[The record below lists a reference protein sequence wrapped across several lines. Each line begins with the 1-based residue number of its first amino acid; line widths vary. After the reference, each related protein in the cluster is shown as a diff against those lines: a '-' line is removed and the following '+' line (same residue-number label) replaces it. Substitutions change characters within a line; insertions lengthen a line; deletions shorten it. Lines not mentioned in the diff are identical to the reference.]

1 MTVTTIHDVELWALL
16 ARSGPES
23 LRPHFA
29 AAVRVECDADRRAVE
44 AAGDYDTITS
54 CSSTDG
60 EVMINDVCEP
70 CASPEEAA
78 L

>member
-1 MTVTTIHDVELWALL
+1 MTVTIHDVELWALL

-23 LRPHFA
+23 LRRHFA

-44 AAGDYDTITS
+44 AAGDYDTILP
-54 CSSTDG
+54 
-60 EVMINDVCEP
+60 EAQL
-70 CASPEEAA
+70 ASPEAAA

>member
-29 AAVRVECDADRRAVE
+29 AAVRVECDADRRAVD
-44 AAGDYDTITS
+44 AAVVHFDTIL
-54 CSSTDG
+54 
-60 EVMINDVCEP
+60 
-70 CASPEEAA
+70 PEAQLTA
-78 L
+78 KS